1 MKENAVETYLV
12 RELEKIGCDCPKFV
26 SPSRSGVVDRLC
38 IPPLGLRTDFIECKA
53 PGKDLDPL
61 QVYERDMLRRRGQ
74 RHEVIDTCAKVD
86 RYVAEKQR
94 EIQLRAQHLARAA
107 AKTLQE
113 LQQ

>member
-12 RELEKIGCDCPKFV
+12 SELEKIGCDCPKFV

-53 PGKDLDPL
+53 PGKPLEPL
-61 QVYERDMLRRRGQ
+61 QKHERDMLVRRGQ
-74 RHEVIDTCAKVD
+74 RHEVLDTKAKVD

-94 EIQLRAQHLARAA
+94 EIRLRAEHLLRAGCNVL
-107 AKTLQE
+107 KE
-113 LQQ
+113 LA